1 MTEVHPQPTS
11 NQSHLHSSTTPNSHG
26 SLTPE
31 LLEYDEFSHL
41 SYSFSSLPSIQSET
55 FSFDDVNHEED
66 EEQEEEEDEEE
77 DEEDSSEVTVN
88 RPIRS
93 SDYLPRPT
101 ISQSVSQ
108 SEPSSS
114 IHTSP
119 QPTTI
124 FGLPSLN
131 SRSHSPHLHH
141 AIERYGSPISLSSW
155 NPSEGLSYPS
165 SSISGSLDSDREL
178 SDHEHET
185 ESQRRNGPL
194 TDGEVEDGSA
204 IDSPASIPFEDSHHT
219 HTSTR
224 EYLSR
229 ITGHLVMPRL
239 PIHHP
244 NSNASSR
251 GSSLRGGSS
260 PRSMSS
266 VSLRRLNVQETSHA
280 EHPSHHSWTTRAGS
294 KLRVLLLED
303 DNSSARKPVVSKA
316 SALTI
321 RRASDLV
328 SDFKIN
334 DPTTHDGLLSHI
346 STSFGRLRPLLN
358 MRALHPTTLNA
369 QSSQDLSL
377 LIENWIMNEAYMVA
391 LVEMSHAPVSAVTL
405 SFLMSLSRLIPVQP
419 FISNKITGTKSATD
433 LHAILTRQFAAK
445 RINHLPFPSPHD
457 RASSHQDLPLPTF
470 DYCLLRSR
478 ECCLNWLLVDEAAW
492 KAIEKRSSHTLNP
505 SPEPSPLGLDLEPDR
520 WSEKVGSR
528 VSHLIKQSPRLAN
541 TRTKPALVQVRRP
554 GHPNCSRLMSSDPM
568 GMPSL
573 SAIIQLGFNHLKIN
587 FIKIFQGVSVKASVP
602 SPSRRSDIPPYQD
615 RMRRKMKTP
624 RRVVGQST
632 RQPSSPSMK
641 HPWVLITFAT
651 AATVLTVWGCALL
664 CG

>member
-1 MTEVHPQPTS
+1 MTEVNLQTTS
-11 NQSHLHSSTTPNSHG
+11 NQSQPNSSTTPHSTG
-26 SLTPE
+26 SITPE

-41 SYSFSSLPSIQSET
+41 SYSLSSLPSIQSET
-55 FSFDDVNHEED
+55 FSFDEVNNEED
-66 EEQEEEEDEEE
+66 EEQEEEEE
-77 DEEDSSEVTVN
+77 DEDSSEVTVN

-93 SDYLPRPT
+93 SDYTTQSTT
-101 ISQSVSQ
+101 IQSTSQ
-108 SEPSSS
+108 SEPASS
-114 IHTSP
+114 IPTSP
-119 QPTTI
+119 QPTRA
-124 FGLPSLN
+124 FGLPSSN
-131 SRSHSPHLHH
+131 SGPHSPHFHQP
-141 AIERYGSPISLSSW
+141 IERYGSPISLSSW

-185 ESQRRNGPL
+185 GSQRRNGPL
-194 TDGEVEDGSA
+194 TDGEVEEEIA
-204 IDSPASIPFEDSHHT
+204 NDSLASTPFDDSHHM

-244 NSNASSR
+244 ISNASSR

-266 VSLRRLNVQETSHA
+266 ASLRRLNAPETGHA
-280 EHPSHHSWTTRAGS
+280 EQPSHHTWTTRAGP
-294 KLRVLLLED
+294 KPRVLLFED
-303 DNSSARKPVVSKA
+303 GKSSVCKPMVGKA

-321 RRASDLV
+321 RRARDLV

-334 DPTTHDGLLSHI
+334 DSATHDALLSQI
-346 STSFGRLRPLLN
+346 SASFGRLRPLLN
-358 MRALHPTTLNA
+358 MRALHPTNSSG

-391 LVEMSHAPVSAVTL
+391 LVEMSHAPVSSVTL
-405 SFLMSLSRLIPVQP
+405 SFLLALSRLIPVQP
-419 FISNKITGTKSATD
+419 FISNKITGTKSPID

-445 RINHLPFPSPHD
+445 RINHLPIPSPKD
-457 RASSHQDLPLPTF
+457 RSSSHHDLPLPAF
-470 DYCLLRSR
+470 DDCLFRSR

-492 KAIEKRSSHTLNP
+492 RAIETRTSHTLDP
-505 SPEPSPLGLDLEPDR
+505 SPEPSHLGLDLEPDR

-528 VSHLIKQSPRLAN
+528 VLHLMKQSPRLAN
-541 TRTKPALVQVRRP
+541 TRAKPALVQVRRS
-554 GHPNCSRLMSSDPM
+554 GYPNCSRLMSSDPM

-573 SAIIQLGFNHLKIN
+573 SAILQLGFSHLKIN
-587 FIKIFQGVSVKASVP
+587 LIKIFQGVLVKASVL
-602 SPSRRSDIPPYQD
+602 SNTIKSDPHTSQD
-615 RMRRKMKTP
+615 RVRRKMKIP
-624 RRVVGQST
+624 RRVVGQSA
-632 RQPSSPSMK
+632 RQHISPTMK
-641 HPWVLITFAT
+641 HPWILITFAT
-651 AATVLTVWGCALL
+651 AATVLTVWGCTLL

>member
-1 MTEVHPQPTS
+1 MTEVQPQSTS
-11 NQSHLHSSTTPNSHG
+11 QPNSSTASNG
-26 SLTPE
+26 SITPE

-55 FSFDDVNHEED
+55 FSFDEVN
-66 EEQEEEEDEEE
+66 QEEEEQEDEEE
-77 DEEDSSEVTVN
+77 EEDSSEVTVN

-93 SDYLPRPT
+93 SDYLPRSIPNPP
-101 ISQSVSQ
+101 ISQS

-114 IHTSP
+114 IPTSP
-119 QPTTI
+119 QPTHI
-124 FGLPSLN
+124 FGLPSST
-131 SRSHSPHLHH
+131 SRSHSPHLRQP
-141 AIERYGSPISLSSW
+141 IERYGSPISLSSW

-185 ESQRRNGPL
+185 GSHQRRNGSL
-194 TDGEVEDGSA
+194 TDGEVEEELTT
-204 IDSPASIPFEDSHHT
+204 DSPPSIPFDDSHHT

-244 NSNASSR
+244 NSNNSSR

-266 VSLRRLNVQETSHA
+266 VSLRRLNAQETVHA
-280 EHPSHHSWTTRAGS
+280 EHPYHHTWMSRAGP
-294 KLRVLLLED
+294 KPRVLLFED
-303 DNSSARKPVVSKA
+303 DKSSVRKPMVGKA

-321 RRASDLV
+321 RRARDLV
-328 SDFKIN
+328 PDFKIN
-334 DPTTHDGLLSHI
+334 DSTTHDELLSQI
-346 STSFGRLRPLLN
+346 SASFGRLRPLLN
-358 MRALHPTTLNA
+358 MRALHPTDSNG

-391 LVEMSHAPVSAVTL
+391 LVEMSHAPVSSVTL
-405 SFLMSLSRLIPVQP
+405 SFLLALSRVIPVQP
-419 FISNKITGTKSATD
+419 FISNKITGTKSPID

-445 RINHLPFPSPHD
+445 RINHLPIPSPND
-457 RASSHQDLPLPTF
+457 RASSHQDLPLPAF
-470 DYCLLRSR
+470 DDCLLRSR

-492 KAIEKRSSHTLNP
+492 RAIEKKTPHTLDP
-505 SPEPSPLGLDLEPDR
+505 SPEVEASHLGLDLEPDR

-528 VSHLIKQSPRLAN
+528 VLHLIKQSPRLADP
-541 TRTKPALVQVRRP
+541 RTKPALVQVRRP
-554 GHPNCSRLMSSDPM
+554 GYPDCSRLISSDPM
-568 GMPSL
+568 GMPSI
-573 SAIIQLGFNHLKIN
+573 SAIIQLGINHLKIN
-587 FIKIFQGVSVKASVP
+587 LIKIFQGVLVKASV
-602 SPSRRSDIPPYQD
+602 SSTTSQSDTPTSQD
-615 RMRRKMKTP
+615 RVRRKVKTP
-624 RRVVGQST
+624 RRIVGQSDRKPT
-632 RQPSSPSMK
+632 PSTIK
-641 HPWVLITFAT
+641 HPWVFITFAT
-651 AATVLTVWGCALL
+651 AATVLTVWGCTLL